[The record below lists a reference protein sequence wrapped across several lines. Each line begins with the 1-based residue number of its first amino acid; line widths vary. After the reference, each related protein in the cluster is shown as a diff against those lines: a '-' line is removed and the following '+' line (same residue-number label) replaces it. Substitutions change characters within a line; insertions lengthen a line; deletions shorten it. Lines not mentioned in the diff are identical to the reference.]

1 MEKNNCFIK
10 WTRTLMFTVEATH
23 LFISSYFANISIK
36 IIPYTLSRVISKGQA
51 ILYFTISYIYRS
63 LKCDRTR
70 IHRNLFIAII
80 IHVIVS
86 LCMHIDEFVAKSQG
100 TQIGGSVVDD
110 KVTISNT
117 VSFIKFILDGF
128 FMISRSVLRV

>member
-1 MEKNNCFIK
+1 MPF
-10 WTRTLMFTVEATH
+10 TRY
-23 LFISSYFANISIK
+23 SYFQRPS
-36 IIPYTLSRVISKGQA
+36 YVLF
-51 ILYFTISYIYRS
+51 LYFLHCRS

-117 VSFIKFILDGF
+117 VGTIAAKATMLFISLYPTDYTQ
-128 FMISRSVLRV
+128 

>member
-1 MEKNNCFIK
+1 
-10 WTRTLMFTVEATH
+10 MFTDEATH
-23 LFISSYFANISIK
+23 LFISSYLTNISIK
-36 IIPYTLSRVISKGQA
+36 SYLTLSEVISTGQA
-51 ILYFTISYIYRS
+51 IMHFTISYICRS

-117 VSFIKFILDGF
+117 VGHYKFIF
-128 FMISRSVLRV
+128 KFMFLF